1 MKKHGKAKKRA
12 CIILLC
18 IFLLVYFLWGRAWT
32 RRWFISSD
40 QFFHRVNPPKNKFH
54 VNAPEIFNFPERL
67 PASADGVRYYYCKGF
82 LDEKYG
88 ISFTLDREEYQ
99 DMKEEYLRF
108 FNGEEARYS
117 GDKYFWF
124 EFNEK
129 MPPGVFGGS
138 AHTSYYI
145 GGAICNDERNEMI
158 IFYFFDAGRNVK
170 RNTETEI

>member
-129 MPPGVFGGS
+129 MPPECLEEVP
-138 AHTSYYI
+138 I
-145 GGAICNDERNEMI
+145 PVI
-158 IFYFFDAGRNVK
+158 I
-170 RNTETEI
+170 

>member
-18 IFLLVYFLWGRAWT
+18 IFLLVYFLWGRAWP

-40 QFFHRVNPPKNKFH
+40 QFFHRVNPPKNEFH

-117 GDKYFWF
+117 GDK
-124 EFNEK
+124 
-129 MPPGVFGGS
+129 
-138 AHTSYYI
+138 
-145 GGAICNDERNEMI
+145 
-158 IFYFFDAGRNVK
+158 
-170 RNTETEI
+170 